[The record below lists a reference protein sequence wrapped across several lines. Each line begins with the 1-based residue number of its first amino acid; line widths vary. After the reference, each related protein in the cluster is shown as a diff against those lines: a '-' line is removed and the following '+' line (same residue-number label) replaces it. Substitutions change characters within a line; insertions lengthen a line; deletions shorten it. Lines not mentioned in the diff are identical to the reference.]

1 MQKNKK
7 HVPSPTL
14 KQHPLTK
21 KANTV
26 DLDEEEQKNK
36 RISGESY
43 GLNIQPPPNDSTR
56 PTKIIVYFHGNA
68 EDVGISY
75 EFLVKM
81 SVTFKCSI
89 LAVEYP
95 GYGIY

>member
-1 MQKNKK
+1 MMQ
-7 HVPSPTL
+7 PAS
-14 KQHPLTK
+14 
-21 KANTV
+21 
-26 DLDEEEQKNK
+26 
-36 RISGESY
+36 
-43 GLNIQPPPNDSTR
+43 DSTR

-75 EFLVKM
+75 EFLVRL

-95 GYGIY
+95 GYGVYRTESANAETILTNSLLIMQFLTK